1 LEKNTALL
9 SLKGIHTSYGIIE
22 ILKGISLEIR
32 EGEIAC
38 LLGANGAGKS
48 TTLLT
53 ICGVNRPTEGSIKLS
68 GKMTNG
74 LPPHEIVKKG
84 ISLVH
89 EGRRIFPRLS
99 VYENLLMGAFTRNDK
114 EGIGADMENVYGL
127 FPILKERGNQSGGTL
142 SGGEQQMLAIA
153 RALMSRPRLLL
164 LDEPSLGLAP
174 IMVEKIFKIIKEI
187 NQKGTTIFLVEQNA
201 GLALEIADYGY
212 IMETGRIAMADKA
225 EKLLKNKKVKEIYL
239 GG

>member
-1 LEKNTALL
+1 MEKNTALL

-74 LPPHEIVKKG
+74 LPPHEIVKRAYPSSMREGGYSQGSVFMKISSWAPLREMIRKG
-84 ISLVH
+84 L
-89 EGRRIFPRLS
+89 
-99 VYENLLMGAFTRNDK
+99 
-114 EGIGADMENVYGL
+114 
-127 FPILKERGNQSGGTL
+127 
-142 SGGEQQMLAIA
+142 
-153 RALMSRPRLLL
+153 
-164 LDEPSLGLAP
+164 
-174 IMVEKIFKIIKEI
+174 
-187 NQKGTTIFLVEQNA
+187 
-201 GLALEIADYGY
+201 
-212 IMETGRIAMADKA
+212 GRIWKMSMGFSQ
-225 EKLLKNKKVKEIYL
+225 Y
-239 GG
+239 